1 MKRRL
6 DFRIDQYEFQIVE
19 EYCKSVGR
27 TKIDVLRELIRGLK
41 LKKKPSSEGPSFRT
55 IILVKLL

>member
-6 DFRIDQYEFQIVE
+6 DFRIEEYEFQIVE

-27 TKIDVLRELIRGLK
+27 TKIDVLRKLIRGLK
-41 LKKKPSSEGPSFRT
+41 LKKKPSSEAPSFRT